1 MEQKHIIV
9 ACGTGGVTSRN
20 IAMKIEK
27 YLKGKGVDCKNDN
40 CKVVEERSK
49 AESLKP
55 ELFDSATGVSVVWF
69 AVGYGDA
76 AVYGTRKGR

>member
-27 YLKGKGVDCKNDN
+27 YLKGKG
-40 CKVVEERSK
+40 
-49 AESLKP
+49 A
-55 ELFDSATGVSVVWF
+55 
-69 AVGYGDA
+69 
-76 AVYGTRKGR
+76 

>member
-27 YLKGKGVDCKNDN
+27 YLKGKGVEININDF
-40 CKVVEERSK
+40 
-49 AESLKP
+49 L
-55 ELFDSATGVSVVWF
+55 
-69 AVGYGDA
+69 
-76 AVYGTRKGR
+76 